1 MKYPKFLKKGDTIGI
16 CAPSAGIGKKLDE
29 YLDSIKVLKK
39 QGYKIIETKSVR
51 SKSSRSTTAK
61 NRAKEFHELTAN
73 KNVDMIIFAT
83 GGDYMFEMMPYVNYD
98 EFVKNPKWLMGM
110 SDPTNILLDVTCFLD
125 IATLYGFN
133 ACAYD
138 LDTTEWQKNNLEFLK
153 GNLVKQKSFKK
164 CQESCIDAWNGDRSL
179 KHDVK
184 WISKKDVNIT
194 GRIIGGCFEIIMN
207 HTGTYLDNMANFVAR
222 YADDGIIWFFDVYSC
237 TALDFYL
244 GLLKMKYAGLFT
256 NCKGV
261 LIGRVALP
269 DKTNPELDY
278 IKAADKALGSIPHIM
293 EMDIGHT
300 DPRMTIVNGSIA
312 HVTCKNGRGELEF
325 KLK

>member
-1 MKYPKFLKKGDTIGI
+1 
-16 CAPSAGIGKKLDE
+16 
-29 YLDSIKVLKK
+29 
-39 QGYKIIETKSVR
+39 
-51 SKSSRSTTAK
+51 
-61 NRAKEFHELTAN
+61 
-73 KNVDMIIFAT
+73 
-83 GGDYMFEMMPYVNYD
+83 
-98 EFVKNPKWLMGM
+98 
-110 SDPTNILLDVTCFLD
+110 
-125 IATLYGFN
+125 
-133 ACAYD
+133 
-138 LDTTEWQKNNLEFLK
+138 
-153 GNLVKQKSFKK
+153 
-164 CQESCIDAWNGDRSL
+164 
-179 KHDVK
+179 
-184 WISKKDVNIT
+184 
-194 GRIIGGCFEIIMN
+194 MN